1 MISVSR
7 KKLKKKKEKK
17 LKTFSN
23 SMKMKAQYTKIIGW
37 NESSAKKKGHST
49 KCIYKNVERSHI
61 NYLKLNLKTLEKKK
75 EASTT

>member
-1 MISVSR
+1 
-7 KKLKKKKEKK
+7 
-17 LKTFSN
+17 
-23 SMKMKAQYTKIIGW
+23 MKMKAQYTKIIGW